1 MRVLVTGATG
11 KVGHAVAS
19 ALLER
24 GDDVRALL
32 RDPSRAG
39 AVLPHGIEPAQGDV
53 TDPASVRRAAEG
65 CELVFN
71 PMGLPDPPPSDS
83 PAVALPE
90 EWVGGGAAFERI
102 NAVGSE
108 TVVRAAAEAG
118 ARRVVHTSTIDV

>member
-1 MRVLVTGATG
+1 MKTLVTGATG

-32 RDPSRAG
+32 RDPARA
-39 AVLPHGIEPAQGDV
+39 AEVLPDGIEPARGDV

-71 PMGLPDPPPSDS
+71 AMG
-83 PAVALPE
+83 VPE
-90 EWVGGGAAFERI
+90 QWLTDDAAFEQI
-102 NAVGSE
+102 NARGSE
-108 TVVRAAAEAG
+108 TVVREA
-118 ARRVVHTSTIDV
+118 

>member
-24 GDDVRALL
+24 GDEVRALL
-32 RDPSRAG
+32 RDPARAAG
-39 AVLPHGIEPAQGDV
+39 QVPDGIEPVQGDV
-53 TDPASVRRAAEG
+53 TDPPSVRRAAEG

-71 PMGLPDPPPSDS
+71 AMGLPEQWLTDP
-83 PAVALPE
+83 E
-90 EWVGGGAAFERI
+90 AFDRV

-118 ARRVVHTSTIDV
+118 VRRLVHTSTIDVFH